1 MVQTTETLTV
11 QGNEQTTLAVQ
22 GNEQKKSNP
31 VTRLFSAV
39 NAKRKKIMLSLTT
52 MVTMA
57 MMSAVTAFAETPP
70 AGGGTPAGGTVDG
83 EAAFNNVIGFFA
95 TWIGRIGLVVA
106 FVGGIM
112 FALAIKNDDAEAK
125 TRGLMTLASGF
136 VVFAL
141 TLSLDLFG
149 ITGG

>member
-1 MVQTTETLTV
+1 ME
-11 QGNEQTTLAVQ
+11 NNNTLAVQ
-22 GNEQKKSNP
+22 GTAKHTNP
-31 VTRLFSAV
+31 VKGFCSTVKAKIINPVKRFLSAV
-39 NAKRKKIMLSLTT
+39 NAKRKKVMLSLST

-57 MMSAVTAFAETPP
+57 MISTVSAFAEGE
-70 AGGGTPAGGTVDG
+70 GGGGGSVDG
-83 EAAFNNVIGFFA
+83 EAAFNSVIGFFA

-149 ITGG
+149 ITA

>member
-1 MVQTTETLTV
+1 MENNNIITTVPAAEGKK
-11 QGNEQTTLAVQ
+11 QNAERNPLARFFS
-22 GNEQKKSNP
+22 GAKSKCKK
-31 VTRLFSAV
+31 VITAV
-39 NAKRKKIMLSLTT
+39 TT
-52 MVTMA
+52 MVTMT
-57 MMSAVTAFAETPP
+57 MVSAVTAFAE
-70 AGGGTPAGGTVDG
+70 GGGGGGAVDG
-83 EAAFNNVIGFFA
+83 EAAFNQVIGFFA

-106 FVGGIM
+106 FVGGVM

-149 ITGG
+149 ITA

>member
-1 MVQTTETLTV
+1 MENTTITTAA
-11 QGNEQTTLAVQ
+11 QGAAKRT
-22 GNEQKKSNP
+22 NP
-31 VTRLFSAV
+31 IKHFISAL
-39 NAKRKKIMLSLTT
+39 NAKRKKAMLSLTT
-52 MVTMA
+52 MVTMDMA
-57 MMSAVTAFAETPP
+57 SSVSAFAE
-70 AGGGTPAGGTVDG
+70 GGDGEGVADG
-83 EAAFNNVIGFFA
+83 EAAFNSVIGFFA

-149 ITGG
+149 ITG

>member
-1 MVQTTETLTV
+1 ME
-11 QGNEQTTLAVQ
+11 NNNTLAVQ
-22 GNEQKKSNP
+22 GAAKHTNP
-31 VTRLFSAV
+31 VKGFCSTVKAKVINPVKRFLSAV
-39 NAKRKKIMLSLTT
+39 NAKRKKVMLSLST

-57 MMSAVTAFAETPP
+57 MVSTVSAFAEGE
-70 AGGGTPAGGTVDG
+70 GGGGGGSVDG
-83 EAAFNNVIGFFA
+83 EAAFNSVIGFFA

-149 ITGG
+149 ITA

>member
-1 MVQTTETLTV
+1 MENNNTTLTV
-11 QGNEQTTLAVQ
+11 QGK
-22 GNEQKKSNP
+22 EQKKNP
-31 VTRLFSAV
+31 VSRFFAAV
-39 NAKRKKIMLSLTT
+39 NAKCRKIMLTLVT
-52 MVTMA
+52 MVTMS
-57 MMSAVTAFAETPP
+57 MMSAVTAFAAP
-70 AGGGTPAGGTVDG
+70 ADSGGTVDG
-83 EAAFNNVIGFFA
+83 EAAFNSVIGFFA

-141 TLSLDLFG
+141 TLSLNLFG
-149 ITGG
+149 ITA

>member
-1 MVQTTETLTV
+1 MENNNTTLTV
-11 QGNEQTTLAVQ
+11 QGK
-22 GNEQKKSNP
+22 EQKKNP
-31 VTRLFSAV
+31 VSRFFSAV
-39 NAKRKKIMLSLTT
+39 NAKRKKIMLTLVT
-52 MVTMA
+52 MVTMS
-57 MMSAVTAFAETPP
+57 MMSAVSAFAAP
-70 AGGGTPAGGTVDG
+70 ADSSGGGGTVDG
-83 EAAFNNVIGFFA
+83 ETAFNSVIGFFA

-149 ITGG
+149 ITT

>member
-1 MVQTTETLTV
+1 MENNNIITTVPAAEGKKQNAERNPLARFFSGAKKKCRKVITTV
-11 QGNEQTTLAVQ
+11 
-22 GNEQKKSNP
+22 S
-31 VTRLFSAV
+31 
-39 NAKRKKIMLSLTT
+39 T

-57 MMSAVTAFAETPP
+57 MVSDVTAFAEGE
-70 AGGGTPAGGTVDG
+70 GGGGGGTVDG
-83 EAAFNNVIGFFA
+83 EAAFNQVIGFFA

-106 FVGGIM
+106 FVGGVM

-141 TLSLDLFG
+141 TLSLNLFG
-149 ITGG
+149 ITA

>member
-1 MVQTTETLTV
+1 MENNITRAAVGNQQKNNTLV
-11 QGNEQTTLAVQ
+11 AALS
-22 GNEQKKSNP
+22 K
-31 VTRLFSAV
+31 L
-39 NAKRKKIMLSLTT
+39 NAKRKKIVASLTA
-52 MVTMA
+52 MVM
-57 MMSAVTAFAETPP
+57 MSVMSAVTAFADNE
-70 AGGGTPAGGTVDG
+70 GGVDG
-83 EAAFNNVIGFFA
+83 EAAFNEVVGFFA
-95 TWIGRIGLVVA
+95 TWLGRVGLVVA

-149 ITGG
+149 ITGASTT

>member
-1 MVQTTETLTV
+1 ME
-11 QGNEQTTLAVQ
+11 NNNTLAVQ
-22 GNEQKKSNP
+22 GAAKLTNP
-31 VTRLFSAV
+31 VKGFFSAV
-39 NAKRKKIMLSLTT
+39 KAKVLNPVKRFLSAANAKRKKVMLSLST

-57 MMSAVTAFAETPP
+57 MVSTVPAFAEGE
-70 AGGGTPAGGTVDG
+70 GGGGGGAVDG
-83 EAAFNNVIGFFA
+83 EAAFNQVIGFFA

-106 FVGGIM
+106 FVGGVM

-141 TLSLDLFG
+141 TLSLNLFG
-149 ITGG
+149 ITA

>member
-1 MVQTTETLTV
+1 ME
-11 QGNEQTTLAVQ
+11 NKTTLAV
-22 GNEQKKSNP
+22 KDTAKHTNP
-31 VTRLFSAV
+31 IKRFFSAV
-39 NAKRKKIMLSLTT
+39 NAKRKKIALSISTT
-52 MVTMA
+52 LTMA
-57 MMSAVTAFAETPP
+57 MMSAVTAFADDAAP
-70 AGGGTPAGGTVDG
+70 AVDG

-149 ITGG
+149 ITAGTV

>member
-1 MVQTTETLTV
+1 MENTITTTAA
-11 QGNEQTTLAVQ
+11 QGAAKRT
-22 GNEQKKSNP
+22 NP
-31 VTRLFSAV
+31 IKNFISAL
-39 NAKRKKIMLSLTT
+39 NAKRRKAVLSLTT

-57 MMSAVTAFAETPP
+57 MASSVSAFAE
-70 AGGGTPAGGTVDG
+70 GGVADG
-83 EAAFNNVIGFFA
+83 EAAFNSVIGFFA

-149 ITGG
+149 ITG

>member
-1 MVQTTETLTV
+1 ME
-11 QGNEQTTLAVQ
+11 NNTLAVQ
-22 GNEQKKSNP
+22 SAANTPATPNTVRGF
-31 VTRLFSAV
+31 FSTL
-39 NAKRKKIMLSLTT
+39 NAKRKKIALTLTT

-57 MMSAVTAFAETPP
+57 MMSTITAFAE
-70 AGGGTPAGGTVDG
+70 GTGTTVDG

-141 TLSLDLFG
+141 TLSLDMFG
-149 ITGG
+149 ITAGTV